1 MKGINL
7 LPLSLMNIINNRCIC
22 LWAARLFFFCPVLP
36 FEPLRLITTKSLT
49 RYLLHSYCVVQL
61 ASSFVNEVQLQRG
74 SFTYKGAHFPPTLA
88 HLNTRKLH
96 RRRDAQT

>member
-1 MKGINL
+1 MY
-7 LPLSLMNIINNRCIC
+7 LPIGRQT
-22 LWAARLFFFCPVLP
+22 LFFFCPVLP

-74 SFTYKGAHFPPTLA
+74 SFPYKGAHFPPTLA

-96 RRRDAQT
+96 PTQSGANMIARS